1 MRVNYYNIDLE
12 FKRSYKDFLNRSK
25 KFKKSG
31 NFLIGDFLSEF
42 EIKLAKILNTKYVI
56 GVANGTD
63 ALEIAI
69 RVLNPPQGAEIIT
82 TSNTFVSTVN
92 AIINM
97 GCKPVF
103 VDIDETYNID
113 PQKIEK
119 AITSKTFAI
128 MPVHL
133 NGLPA
138 CLNKIKKI
146 SKKYKIHLIEDA
158 AQSILS
164 MYDNKYI
171 GNQNNMACFSM
182 HPTKN
187 LGVIGDGGFIATNNV
202 FYFKKIKLL
211 RNHGLNNNGKTL
223 EVGRNSR
230 LSEINASIA
239 SLRLN
244 FLKKDTKIKR
254 NIANYYSKN
263 LCEAV
268 NTPKNSCCR
277 NTQHTYHRYVIR
289 VKKRKKLID
298 FLKKNKIEVKIHY
311 PKNIH
316 EYSIFSKYIKK
327 NTDLKKTI
335 EYSKNILSLPCNHF
349 MSIKQAK
356 YVVEKINQFYGF

>member
-12 FKRSYKDFLNRSK
+12 FNRSYEKFLDCTK

-31 NFLIGDFLSEF
+31 NFLIGEFLADFEK
-42 EIKLAKILNTKYVI
+42 KLAKILNTKYVI

-69 RVLNPPQGAEIIT
+69 RVLNPPKGAEIIT

-97 GCKPVF
+97 GCIPVF

-113 PQKIEK
+113 PKKIEK

-146 SKKYKIHLIEDA
+146 SKKYKLHLIEDA

-164 MYDNKYI
+164 VYNNKYI

-187 LGVIGDGGFIATNNV
+187 LGVIGDGGFITTNNIT
-202 FYFKKIKLL
+202 YFKKINLL
-211 RNHGLNNNGKTL
+211 RNHGLDKGKSL

-244 FLKKDTKIKR
+244 FLKEDTKVKT

-263 LCEAV
+263 ICEEV
-268 NTPKNSCCR
+268 KKPDNSCCR
-277 NTQHTYHRYVIR
+277 SMEHTYHRYVVR
-289 VKKRKKLID
+289 VKKRKKLIEY
-298 FLKKNKIEVKIHY
+298 LKKNRIEVKIHY

-316 EYSIFSKYIKK
+316 QYSIFKKYIKK
-327 NTDLKKTI
+327 NTDLKKTT

-349 MSIKQAK
+349 MNMKQAK
-356 YVVEKINQFYGF
+356 FVVEKINKFYGS